1 MCIKFKRQVI
11 SRVEEIGIDAA
22 IKETKV
28 PRRTV
33 RDWVSN
39 QSKKT
44 SFDSSQKIQ
53 GRKEIIPFSHALVLY
68 MKDERRDNKLVTTRT
83 LIEYMKSHQHTWLVE
98 YLQTKKSKDSEQK
111 ALYKLCQQFSK
122 RMEPR
127 SGLR

>member
-1 MCIKFKRQVI
+1 MRSYNIKFKRQAI
-11 SRVEEIGIDAA
+11 NRVEEIGIDAA

-44 SFDSSQKIQ
+44 Q

-98 YLQTKKSKDSEQK
+98 YLQTKKSKDREQK

-122 RMEPR
+122 R
-127 SGLR
+127 